1 MIGVGLLAALFALLT
16 LWTTRGDRVPRAR
29 WWHWT
34 VIATPLLPIFGN
46 SFGWIFT
53 ETGRQPWL
61 VNGLMTTAFGV
72 SPSVSA
78 AEIWTSMTVYTL
90 LYAVLAV
97 VEVRL
102 FLRYVAHGAEP
113 FSEPDEAPAR
123 DAPLQFAY

>member
-1 MIGVGLLAALFALLT
+1 MALSALL
-16 LWTTRGDRVPRAR
+16 LWVTRGSSRAPVSR
-29 WWHWT
+29 WW
-34 VIATPLLPIFGN
+34 VAAAVVAPLLPIVGN

-72 SPSVSA
+72 SPSVSV